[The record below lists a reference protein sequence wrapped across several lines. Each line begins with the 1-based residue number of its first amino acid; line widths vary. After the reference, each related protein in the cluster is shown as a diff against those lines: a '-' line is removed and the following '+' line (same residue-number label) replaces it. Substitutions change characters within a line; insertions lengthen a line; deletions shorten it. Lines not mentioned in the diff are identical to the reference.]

1 MTSKSHALAGPAESA
16 GTVFVVDDN
25 PALREALEGLLASAG
40 YRVQGFVGADE
51 FLCRPDTPDPS
62 CLILDLHL
70 PGLNGLDLQRKLQ
83 DSDAPLPTLFIT
95 GAGDIPTS
103 VQAMKAGALEFFTK
117 PVDGEKLLDAVA
129 IAIAKSRTL
138 NRERAELA
146 ELRARFETLTP
157 RERCVLEL
165 VVSGLLN
172 KQIAAEIGTTE
183 ITVKIHRGKVMR
195 KMRAGSLAEL
205 VRMAARLAIPPTL
218 ISNSAS
224 P

>member
-51 FLCRPDTPDPS
+51 FLRRPDTPDPS

-95 GAGDIPTS
+95 GAGDVPTS

-129 IAIAKSRTL
+129 VAIAKSRTL

-183 ITVKIHRGKVMR
+183 ITVKTHRGKVMR
-195 KMRAGSLAEL
+195 KMRAGSLADL
-205 VRMAARLAIPPTL
+205 VRMAARLAVPLTGISTL
-218 ISNSAS
+218 G
-224 P
+224 

>member
-1 MTSKSHALAGPAESA
+1 MTSTLPSGAGSA

-25 PALREALEGLLASAG
+25 PELREALEGLLASAG
-40 YRVQGFVGADE
+40 YLVQGFVGADE

-95 GAGDIPTS
+95 GVGDIPTS

-129 IAIAKSRTL
+129 IAIAKSRKL

-195 KMRAGSLAEL
+195 KMRAGSLADL
-205 VRMAARLAIPPTL
+205 VRMAARLAVPL
-218 ISNSAS
+218 KLSSNSAS